1 MNRRSLSVLV
11 LAAVALAGVQ
21 ASARQ
26 NPSVDDIIAKN
37 MQAKGGLEK
46 MRAVQTLKQTSKMTL
61 PGGIEGTLT
70 MYGKRPNMTRQELTL
85 TAIGMTVINAFDGQT
100 AWSVNPVQG
109 MPTPTVVTGPMGEL
123 VKEQSADMFDGPL
136 VDYKTKGYT
145 VALVGTETVGTRKM
159 YHLKLTRKDLRVQHC
174 YIDVETNLESKTTG
188 DTPSGLAEQEMS
200 DYRDVDGLKMPFLV
214 RTMLGG
220 IEQVKIQVEKIEV
233 NAKFDD
239 GVFKMPKGF

>member
-26 NPSVDDIIAKN
+26 NPSVDDIVAKN
-37 MQAKGGLEK
+37 LQAKGGLEK
-46 MRAVQTLKQTSKMTL
+46 IRAVQTLKQTSKMSL
-61 PGGIEGTLT
+61 PGGIVGTLT

-100 AWSVNPVQG
+100 AWSVNPMQG
-109 MPTPTVVTGPMGEL
+109 MATPTVVTGPMAEL
-123 VKEQSADMFDGPL
+123 VKEQSDFDGPL

-145 VALVGTETVGTRKM
+145 VEFVGTETLGTRKV
-159 YHLKLTRKDLRVQHC
+159 YHLKLTRKDQRVQHC
-174 YIDVETNLESKTTG
+174 YIDVETNLETKTTG
-188 DTPSGLAEQEMS
+188 ETPTGLAEQEMS

-214 RTMLGG
+214 RTIFGG
-220 IEQVKIQVEKIEV
+220 VEQVKIEVEKIEV
-233 NAKFDD
+233 NARFDD
-239 GVFKMPKGF
+239 GVFKMPKGQ